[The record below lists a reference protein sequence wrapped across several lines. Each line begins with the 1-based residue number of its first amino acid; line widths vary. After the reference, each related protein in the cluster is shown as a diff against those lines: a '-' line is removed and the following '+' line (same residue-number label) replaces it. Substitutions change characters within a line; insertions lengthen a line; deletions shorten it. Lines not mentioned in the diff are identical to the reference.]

1 MKTLVYIDHF
11 KGEVQPASW
20 EALGLAKSLG
30 SASAVVFGSGVDA
43 IAKAAFEYGADEV
56 LAADDAALTDFRAE
70 PYASTLTALAASQ
83 SPNLVLFPTTA
94 RTRELAAMIAVDL
107 NSGVLTDIS
116 GLEATSDASTSPSA
130 PLSALVATRPIY
142 EGKLLEKA
150 VCSGKPVIA
159 TIRGRAF
166 PKPEPDAG
174 KSGTATKV
182 DVKADALTEVAG
194 YSASESAVNLGD
206 AGVIVSGGR
215 GVSNNPSLQ
224 PPAGM
229 DEKQAELWRAQQGF
243 ALVTELANVL
253 GGAVGASRAA
263 VDAGYI
269 PYSHQVGQTGKV
281 VTPDLYIA
289 CGISGAIQHL
299 VGMRNAKLVVAIN
312 KDSDAPIFKQAR
324 YGVVGD
330 LFQIVPALT
339 EAFRKRLGK

>member
-30 SASAVVFGSGVDA
+30 TASAVIFGSGVDA
-43 IAKAAFEYGADEV
+43 IAKSAFEHGADEV
-56 LAADDAALTDFRAE
+56 LVADDAALADYRAE
-70 PYASTLTALAASQ
+70 PYASTLSALASAQ
-83 SPNLVLFPTTA
+83 SPDLILFPSTT
-94 RTRELAAMIAVDL
+94 RTRELSAMSAVDL
-107 NSGVLTDIS
+107 NTGVLTDIFA
-116 GLEATSDASTSPSA
+116 LEAQGDQF
-130 PLSALVATRPIY
+130 VATRPIY
-142 EGKLLEKA
+142 EGKVVEKTI
-150 VCSGKPVIA
+150 CTGKPVMA

-166 PKPEPDAG
+166 PKPEPDAS
-174 KSGTATKV
+174 KSGTPTKV
-182 DVKADALTEVAG
+182 EVKADALTNVKG
-194 YSASESAVNLGD
+194 YSASEAAVNLGD

-215 GVSNNPSLQ
+215 GASNNPSLQ

-243 ALVTELANVL
+243 ALITDLANVL

-299 VGMRNAKLVVAIN
+299 VGMRNAKLIVAIN

-339 EAFRKRLGK
+339 EAFRKKLGK

>member
-11 KGEVQPASW
+11 KCEVQPASW

-30 SASAVVFGSGVDA
+30 TASAIIFGAGVDA
-43 IAKAAFEYGADEV
+43 VARAAFEYGAEEV
-56 LAADDAALTDFRAE
+56 LVADDAALTDFRVE
-70 PYASTLTALAASQ
+70 PYASTLAALASAQ
-83 SPNLVLFPTTA
+83 SPDLILLPTTA
-94 RTRELAAMIAVDL
+94 RTRELAAMIAIDL

-116 GLEATSDASTSPSA
+116 ALETNGDQ
-130 PLSALVATRPIY
+130 LIATRPIY
-142 EGKLLEKA
+142 EGKLLEKT
-150 VCSGKPVIA
+150 VCAGKPVIA

-166 PKPEPDAG
+166 PKPEADAS

-182 DVKADALTEVAG
+182 EVRADALTEVAG

-224 PPAGM
+224 PPAGL

-243 ALVTELANVL
+243 ALITELANVL

-339 EAFRKRLGK
+339 EAFRKKLGK